1 MSDFDNDSDLP
12 DEGGELLK
20 LILFCLLCVAV
31 GSGLTFAGLAL
42 RGESGLPAKEAKA
55 IRPQPKY
62 KPGDW
67 VQSKLGG
74 KCGIVHDVD
83 NDDWKPQADYD
94 VRFPDGKYRQGYWT
108 DYLFE
113 GELDWCSSPTS
124 GTSRIT
130 VSPLESAA
138 TSSELRAVK

>member
-1 MSDFDNDSDLP
+1 MSDFNNDS
-12 DEGGELLK
+12 GGWLK
-20 LILFCLLCVAV
+20 LILLCLLCVAI

-55 IRPQPKY
+55 ARSQPKY

-67 VQSKLGG
+67 VRSRLGG
-74 KCGIVHDVD
+74 KCGIIHDVD
-83 NDDWKPQADYD
+83 DDDWKPQADYD
-94 VRFPDGKYRQGYWT
+94 VRFPDSEYRQGYWT
-108 DYLFE
+108 DYFFE

-130 VSPLESAA
+130 VSPMESAA
-138 TSSELRAVK
+138 TSSGLRAAR